1 LSGRDGRD
9 ILTVMAM
16 EPREVKAAMERL
28 RAAVRESVKG
38 PDQGKFLTV
47 IDALQGE
54 ILSSSKDSSA
64 MRSHLQQVRDT
75 SRRVLRVTPQSMVR
89 ILKAVDGV
97 EGDLQKILDALG
109 AS

>member
-1 LSGRDGRD
+1 LPGRGRRD

-16 EPREVKAAMERL
+16 EAREVKAAMERL

-54 ILSSSKDSSA
+54 ILSSSQDSSA
-64 MRSHLQQVRDT
+64 VRSHLQQVRDT

-109 AS
+109 GS